1 LIILI
6 SIKYKYRHELFD
18 IPPDNHFSIAE
29 MAKRRKRK
37 AATTANSSMNV
48 HNNNLSA
55 SYKSTNQ
62 KRKFSVDDKSTS
74 GVCIN
79 G

>member
-1 LIILI
+1 
-6 SIKYKYRHELFD
+6 
-18 IPPDNHFSIAE
+18 

>member
-1 LIILI
+1 
-6 SIKYKYRHELFD
+6 
-18 IPPDNHFSIAE
+18 

-37 AATTANSSMNV
+37 AASSANSSMNV

-62 KRKFSVDDKSTS
+62 KRKLSADESSSV
-74 GVCIN
+74 GCIN